1 MQAILALDQGTTSSR
16 ALLFDRRGDVLAIAQ
31 RPFRQIYPRPGWV
44 EHDPEEIW
52 STQITVA
59 AECIARVP
67 GVEIAGI
74 GITNQR
80 ETTIVWDRATGRPV
94 ANAIVWQDRRTA
106 AFCDELRAAGHEA
119 LFRARTGL
127 LLDAYFSGTKLR
139 WILQHTGT
147 AGRDLAFG
155 TVDSWLIWRMTG
167 GRTHVTDV
175 SNASRTLLFDIHR
188 AVWDRELL
196 ELLGIPASMLP
207 EVVPSSGVVA
217 TTAAGLPIPA
227 GIPIAGIAGDQQ
239 AALFGQR
246 CTRPGMAKNT
256 YGTGSFVVMN
266 SGDKAVTSEHGLL
279 STIAWKL
286 PEEPLRYALEG
297 SIFVTGA
304 AVQWLRDQL
313 GIIRTAAD
321 IEPLAASVSDTN
333 GVVFVPAF
341 TGLGTPHWDG
351 YARGAIVGLTLGA
364 GAAHIARA
372 ALESIALQTADV
384 LDAMQRDSGI
394 ALTELRV
401 DGGASTNDL
410 LMQIQADLAGL
421 PVVRTRTPETTALG
435 AAYLA
440 GLATRFWSS
449 PAEIDEQWKAD
460 RTFTPAMTAD
470 ERATKRA
477 TWHRALERARGW
489 AV

>member
-1 MQAILALDQGTTSSR
+1 MQSILALDQGTTSSR
-16 ALLFDRRGDVLAIAQ
+16 ALLFDERGDVLAVAQ
-31 RPFRQIYPRPGWV
+31 REFRQIYPRPGWV
-44 EHDPEEIW
+44 EHDADEIW
-52 STQITVA
+52 ETQIGVA
-59 AECIARVP
+59 AECIAKVP
-67 GVEIAGI
+67 GVEVAGI

-80 ETTIVWDRATGRPV
+80 ETTIVWDRATGKPV

-106 AFCDELRAAGHEA
+106 EFCDELRAAGHEA

-139 WILQHTGT
+139 WLLEHTDV

-155 TVDSWLIWRMTG
+155 TVDSWLIWRLTG
-167 GRTHVTDV
+167 GHEHVTDV

-188 AVWDRELL
+188 GKWDGELL

-207 EVVPSSGVVA
+207 EVRPSSGIAA
-217 TTAAGLPIPA
+217 TTAEGLPIPA

-246 CTRPGMAKNT
+246 CIRPGLAKNT

-266 SGDKAVTSEHGLL
+266 TGDAAVRSAHGLL
-279 STIAWKL
+279 STIAWQL
-286 PEEPLRYALEG
+286 PDEPLRYALEG

-304 AVQWLRDQL
+304 AVQWLRDRL

-321 IEPLAASVSDTN
+321 IEPLAASVPDTN

-341 TGLGTPHWDG
+341 TGLGTPYWDG

-364 GAAHIARA
+364 SAAHIARA

-384 LDAMQRDSGI
+384 LDAMRRDSGI
-394 ALTELRV
+394 ELTELRV

-410 LMQIQADLAGL
+410 LMQLQADLAGV
-421 PVVRTRTPETTALG
+421 PVVRTRNAETTALG

-440 GLATRFWSS
+440 GLAVGFWSNCD
-449 PAEIDEQWKAD
+449 EIDRQWKAD
-460 RTFTPAMTAD
+460 RTFVPAMEAG
-470 ERATKRA
+470 EREAKRA
-477 TWHRALERARGW
+477 TWHRAVDRARGW